1 MLKYGVSQ
9 GSYVRSSKGNC
20 SDRTQVIKRS
30 EVEVSGSSSNMS
42 SHKEMQNQESP
53 RLTSTTVMQQQNPH
67 SLRGG
72 NRNELFTFFSW
83 LVCAAGH
90 SFRSL
95 RDLLRCSSD
104 SHLSRGEGTSPP
116 SLAAHCWLLTQG
128 MQISG
133 SRILPVTAA
142 LPALNCLWKLSSLEL
157 AQQLPEGTWIC
168 LVPLGVNP
176 SSLWQRTW
184 TENQTKQIKLVT
196 GD

>member
-1 MLKYGVSQ
+1 MGLLSTWALTRKWKVFKMENQ
-9 GSYVRSSKGNC
+9 G
-20 SDRTQVIKRS
+20 
-30 EVEVSGSSSNMS
+30 
-42 SHKEMQNQESP
+42 SP
-53 RLTSTTVMQQQNPH
+53 RLRSTIVKQQQHSH

-90 SFRSL
+90 YFQLWLHSL
-95 RDLLRCSSD
+95 SDLLRCSSFG
-104 SHLSRGEGTSPP
+104 SSPHLSRREGTFPL

-157 AQQLPEGTWIC
+157 AQQLPKGRRIFW
-168 LVPLGVNP
+168 VPLGVNL
-176 SSLWQRTW
+176 SSLWQRTR
-184 TENQTKQIKLVT
+184 TKNQTKQIKLVT

>member
-1 MLKYGVSQ
+1 
-9 GSYVRSSKGNC
+9 
-20 SDRTQVIKRS
+20 
-30 EVEVSGSSSNMS
+30 
-42 SHKEMQNQESP
+42 MQNQGSP
-53 RLTSTTVMQQQNPH
+53 RLTSTIVKQQQNPH

-90 SFRSL
+90 YFHLWLQSL
-95 RDLLRCSSD
+95 RDLLRCSSFGWD
-104 SHLSRGEGTSPP
+104 SHLSGREGTSPL
-116 SLAAHCWLLTQG
+116 SLAAHCWLLTPG

-157 AQQLPEGTWIC
+157 ALQLPRGRRIC
-168 LVPLGVNP
+168 LVPLGLNL
-176 SSLWQRTW
+176 SSLWQRTR